1 MRFVCTSCGNF
12 IVKSAFSDPYMC
24 RDCEKLLE
32 GAEDRERY
40 TYLDNY

>member
-24 RDCEKLLE
+24 RDCEKMIE
-32 GAEDRERY
+32 GEGFEERY
-40 TYLDNY
+40 AYLDH